1 MKRKYEAVLAE
12 VMEAEESD
20 AVRCSEYDVDVISL
34 STVDNTV
41 EMPDVYSLSW
51 LSKIK

>member
-1 MKRKYEAVLAE
+1 MKKKYETVQTE
-12 VMEAEESD
+12 VVETEESD
-20 AVRCSEYDVDVISL
+20 AVRCSKYGVSELSL
-34 STVDNTV
+34 SSVDNTV